1 MLVPVKWLSEYVN
14 IDSVKIKTLEE
25 KLIMSGSNTEAVH
38 ETIKGIENV
47 VVGKILTLKQHP
59 DADKL
64 KVLEI
69 DVEDEVLQIVT
80 NATNVYEGAYLPVF
94 KIGGVL
100 SDGTKI
106 KKGKLRGVESF
117 GMLCSY
123 QELGFEGNVIPKAF
137 SEGVWILDQAYPLG
151 TPIGEIEQ
159 LKDYVIEFEITPN
172 RSDCLSILGMARETA
187 ATLNIDM
194 KYPDETINN
203 TEGNIHDFMKVSL
216 EAEDLCSRYTG
227 RVVTDV
233 QIKPSPLWMQL
244 RLMKAGMKPKNNIVD
259 ITNYV
264 LLEYG
269 QPVHAFDLNTLENN
283 EIVVRKAKKG
293 EVIETLDKVK
303 RTLTEDMLVIADGK
317 KPVALA
323 GIMGGVD
330 TEVSS
335 KTNTLFVEIATFDK
349 KNIRKTSKA
358 LQLRSEASSRYEKG
372 VAQGLVGHAADRVC
386 HLIES
391 LGAGKIVG
399 GSIDI
404 ISEKAESQPVLVRSN
419 RVNALLGLELTC
431 DQIKDFMER
440 LEIEVEFKGE
450 DLLCTPPYQRLDL
463 LQEADFIEEVA
474 RLYGY
479 DRLPSTL
486 FRGNEWGAYTN
497 GQQIELDARQTLVSA
512 GLNEITT
519 YSFISPKSFDQISLS
534 DHSVLRNAL
543 TILNPLGEEYSVMRT
558 TLVSNLLEVLAR
570 NFKRSVS
577 SAKAFEI
584 GNVFFPKSD
593 ALLPVEKKSMA
604 FGMYGEEEDFYS
616 IKGVLDHLMETFGI
630 KAYSYEAEP
639 NHGTYH
645 PGRCANII
653 YGDGHVL
660 GTIGE
665 VHPLVLKN
673 YSIDVPVM
681 ICDLDFNMFMQICR
695 RDKKFKGVPKYPSS
709 TRDLAVLVKEETNH
723 QEIVNIIHENGG
735 KYLESCQLFDVYQG
749 PQIEDGYK
757 SMAYALSFRAE
768 DRTLVEEDVNKG
780 MTKILAKLEE
790 ILEAKL
796 R

>member
-1 MLVPVKWLSEYVN
+1 MLVPVKWLSDYVN
-14 IDSVKIKTLEE
+14 IDTVKIKTLEE

-69 DVEDEVLQIVT
+69 DVKDEILQIVT

-100 SDGTKI
+100 GDGTKI

-137 SEGVWILDQAYPLG
+137 SEGVWILDQPYPLG

-187 ATLNIDM
+187 ATFNIDM
-194 KYPDETINN
+194 KYPDETINSA
-203 TEGNIHDFMKVSL
+203 EGNVHDFMKVSL

-335 KTNTLFVEIATFDK
+335 ETNTLFVEIASFDK
-349 KNIRKTSKA
+349 KNIRKTSKT

-372 VAQGLVGHAADRVC
+372 VAQGLVAHAADRVC
-386 HLIES
+386 HLIEI
-391 LGAGKIVG
+391 LVAGKIVG

-404 ISEKAESQPVLVRSN
+404 ISEKAESQAVLVRSK

-440 LEIEVEFKGE
+440 LEIEVEVKGE

-497 GQQIELDARQTLVSA
+497 GQQIELDARQALVSA

-570 NFKRSVS
+570 NFKRSVP

-584 GNVFFPKSD
+584 GNVFFPKSE

-604 FGMYGEEEDFYS
+604 FGMYGQEEDFYS

-681 ICDLDFNMFMQICR
+681 ICDLDFNMFMQISR

-723 QEIVNIIHENGG
+723 QEIVDIIHENGG

-749 PQIEDGYK
+749 PQIQDGYK

-790 ILEAKL
+790 RLEAKL